1 MVWRKKIDAERNE
14 AGQSADG
21 GIAFREMS
29 KEDARLLVIAYMGLG
44 GLLWA
49 VWCSYKISLGE
60 NFGDYT
66 LKMYRYFKDSYQI
79 LRNSGKI

>member
-1 MVWRKKIDAERNE
+1 MRNGMKPGSRLME
-14 AGQSADG
+14 ALDG
-21 GIAFREMS
+21 YEAVC
-29 KEDARLLVIAYMGLG
+29 KARLLVIAYMGLG